1 MVVTEGNGT
10 FTPDATVTTGSTTG
24 GSTTYTYP
32 GSCAHR
38 LPCGYC
44 MMLSKA
50 CPMQSNTFVT
60 PTWDPNWYKIYC
72 NANANS
78 PNAYYTG
85 ENHNYHVSPLTEEKN
100 G

>member
-1 MVVTEGNGT
+1 MAETT
-10 FTPDATVTTGSTTG
+10 ATNTTTTT
-24 GSTTYTYP
+24 SYSNYCP
-32 GSCAHR
+32 QR

-44 MMLSKA
+44 VLLSRP
-50 CPMQSNTFVT
+50 CPMQCNTNIT

-78 PNAYYTG
+78 PNAYYTD
-85 ENHNYHVSPLTEEKN
+85 ENHNYYTSPLTEEKN